1 MAPSDPSGLGRR
13 SDRICDRGRS
23 LGRRVYSLSGRR
35 LRATYDVS
43 VVEIVTAGDSST
55 LAWGRHVAEIRGC
68 TDCHREDLG
77 GRTFIDGLPLARLT
91 ATNLTS
97 GANGVAGGY
106 SDADWVRSIRSG
118 VRPNGLPLLFM
129 PSHEYR
135 PMGPEDLGALVSW
148 IKSMPPVDTD
158 PVEQKI
164 GLLGRVLF
172 LAGQLPLIPAER
184 IDHSDPSFSQP
195 EADVTV
201 VYGAYLATACAG
213 CHGEGFSGGVIPGVP
228 PEWPEAANLTPDVD
242 TGVGLWSEDDFFILL
257 PRRRASRRS
266 SSRRGLHAVADRPV
280 VHGRRKAGPLDVLA
294 IAAGYVEG
302 GLAAADLATLH

>member
-1 MAPSDPSGLGRR
+1 MIRR
-13 SDRICDRGRS
+13 VLAGALIGSVTVVVV
-23 LGRRVYSLSGRR
+23 LVVAVYSLSGRR

-43 VVEIVTAGDSST
+43 VVEIQTTGDSST

-77 GRTFIDGLPLARLT
+77 GRTFIDGMPLARLT

-97 GANGVAGGY
+97 GANGVASGY

-242 TGVGLWSEDDFFILL
+242 TGVGLWSEDDFFSFFEDGVRPDGRQVDAAFMPWPIGQSFTDDEKRALWMFLRSL
-257 PRRRASRRS
+257 P
-266 SSRRGLHAVADRPV
+266 
-280 VHGRRKAGPLDVLA
+280 
-294 IAAGYVEG
+294 
-302 GLAAADLATLH
+302 ATSKGD

>member
-1 MAPSDPSGLGRR
+1 MIRR
-13 SDRICDRGRS
+13 VLVGALIGSVTVVVV
-23 LGRRVYSLSGRR
+23 LVVAVYSLSGRR

-43 VVEIVTAGDSST
+43 VVEIQTTGDSSI

-77 GRTFIDGLPLARLT
+77 GRTFIDGLPLALLT

-97 GANGVAGGY
+97 GANGVASGY

-148 IKSMPPVDTD
+148 IKSMRPVDTD

-172 LAGQLPLIPAER
+172 LAG
-184 IDHSDPSFSQP
+184 
-195 EADVTV
+195 
-201 VYGAYLATACAG
+201 
-213 CHGEGFSGGVIPGVP
+213 
-228 PEWPEAANLTPDVD
+228 
-242 TGVGLWSEDDFFILL
+242 
-257 PRRRASRRS
+257 
-266 SSRRGLHAVADRPV
+266 
-280 VHGRRKAGPLDVLA
+280 
-294 IAAGYVEG
+294 
-302 GLAAADLATLH
+302 

>member
-1 MAPSDPSGLGRR
+1 MIRR
-13 SDRICDRGRS
+13 VLAGALIGSVTVVVV
-23 LGRRVYSLSGRR
+23 LVVAVYSLSGRR

-43 VVEIVTAGDSST
+43 VVEIQTTGDSSI

-77 GRTFIDGLPLARLT
+77 GRTFIDGMPLARLT

-97 GANGVAGGY
+97 GANGVASGY

-242 TGVGLWSEDDFFILL
+242 TGVGLWSEDDFFSFFEDGVRPDGRQVDAAFMPWPIGQSFTDDEKRALWMFLRSL
-257 PRRRASRRS
+257 P
-266 SSRRGLHAVADRPV
+266 
-280 VHGRRKAGPLDVLA
+280 
-294 IAAGYVEG
+294 
-302 GLAAADLATLH
+302 ATSKGD

>member
-1 MAPSDPSGLGRR
+1 MAS
-13 SDRICDRGRS
+13 
-23 LGRRVYSLSGRR
+23 
-35 LRATYDVS
+35 
-43 VVEIVTAGDSST
+43 E
-55 LAWGRHVAEIRGC
+55 
-68 TDCHREDLG
+68 
-77 GRTFIDGLPLARLT
+77 
-91 ATNLTS
+91 
-97 GANGVAGGY
+97 Y

-280 VHGRRKAGPLDVLA
+280 VHGRREAGPLDVLA

-302 GLAAADLATLH
+302 GLAAGLGYTRTANRRRVRSWKGGRRPPRRSLRLRSCRHPPRPGRRHRTRRRRCRSSRA